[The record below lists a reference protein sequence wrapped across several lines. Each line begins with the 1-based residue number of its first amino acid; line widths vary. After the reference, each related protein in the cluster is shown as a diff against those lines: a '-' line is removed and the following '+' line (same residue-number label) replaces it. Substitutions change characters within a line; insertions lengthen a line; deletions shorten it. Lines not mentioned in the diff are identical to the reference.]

1 MRLRFTPFVI
11 PLIVM
16 LFAPMLVTAQSV
28 GGDYLTAPQDM
39 VESTGVTDLM
49 WVAGNHSVEDL
60 ERLISDKSDLDPA
73 AMDFY
78 GNTALHY
85 VAFYASDPEVIDL
98 LLEVGVPVDVVNS
111 QGFTA
116 FEIMQGNED
125 LRSTDPYMNLLKAK
139 LDAGQDE

>member
-1 MRLRFTPFVI
+1 MLLRMTPLVI
-11 PLIVM
+11 PFIVI
-16 LFAPMLVTAQSV
+16 LFVPLLLSAQSDS
-28 GGDYLTAPQDM
+28 GDYITAPEEM

-49 WVAGNHSVEDL
+49 WVAGNHSVKEL
-60 ERLISDKSDLDPA
+60 KRLISNKPDLDPA

-85 VAFYASDPEVIDL
+85 VAYNASNPEAIDL
-98 LLEVGVPVDVVNS
+98 LLELGVPVNVANS

-125 LRSTDPYMNLLKAK
+125 LHRTDSYMHLLKAK
-139 LDAGQDE
+139 LAAGLDE